1 MQPQHKIFDS
11 IQILPLCGPP
21 EVQKLRNNFRLKK
34 LKWQTHEEE
43 NNNNCF
49 YYPPDKLTPYQ
60 LTPQKQQCIEGQ
72 EQEQGQ
78 EQELQENAQR
88 GQQLEENVQKMEEKN
103 TSGLSSES
111 QSKITQGQEQGLQEN
126 AQREQLGSHL
136 GFGGLQARSFWVPPQ
151 KIPKFLKTKLQEFK
165 ILKTFRSVRL
175 LKNQH
180 EFSNWLRRY
189 NINFEQQTSKT
200 LQFFLPQKFGGPFF
214 GRFGWGQQQSEPN
227 VQKMEGQ
234 DKNGIFSGAWLS
246 EESSRQQDTTQNEDQ
261 KMPEFALTEN
271 RAVAHANT
279 GSECLDFF
287 YQVVPGTSYH
297 RIFELLDK
305 AWPSDSE
312 LCLKLIFQLGAT
324 RKGKSDRFSFYHSL
338 YWLYKN
344 HPATLLHN
352 LHIVEKA
359 VYFKA
364 LIELLAY
371 IVEQEKNGLYLRR
384 QNAIEQK
391 IKAGGK
397 IATKVWIGKKGKG
410 KKQKLHGTTPTSET
424 TPQFK
429 TEVSK
434 RLDFPK
440 EQWEHQ
446 ILRVVKKY
454 DSDAVFRTAHNLI
467 CQIFVE
473 YLKKDLDNY
482 NQGKISC
489 SLAAKWVP
497 NLNSGYEYRT
507 LLCEGIARRLFP
519 KSLPEYV
526 DLDEQFYSY
535 RVRDRLRK
543 EVLVPLRKHLKVPE
557 IFMSQNQWSDLDYT
571 RVPSVCMRLRKNQ
584 FLKHDGERLNAFL
597 EKVEKGEKKMA
608 SQALKPHEILRDVNK
623 SENSDESSLQISQLQ
638 WESLIQNIKGN
649 NQLNNCVAVCDVS
662 GSMSFHSPT
671 GVTCMEVAIALT
683 LIISEVAQEPW
694 KDHAIT
700 FSESP
705 SFQNISGKTLKE
717 RYESLEKIDFGFN
730 TDFQK
735 VFDEILKR
743 AQQASLPPEQMVGT
757 LFVFSDM
764 QFDEAAGMYHI
775 NTWKTSHQLLK
786 EKFRDAGYPMPKI
799 VYWNLRSTDNVPVQK
814 DEMGTCLLSGFSANL
829 LKMFMEGT
837 LEDFN
842 PMEVMLKAVSG
853 RLFEQLEVVD

>member
-103 TSGLSSES
+103 TSGIS
-111 QSKITQGQEQGLQEN
+111 
-126 AQREQLGSHL
+126 
-136 GFGGLQARSFWVPPQ
+136 
-151 KIPKFLKTKLQEFK
+151 
-165 ILKTFRSVRL
+165 
-175 LKNQH
+175 
-180 EFSNWLRRY
+180 
-189 NINFEQQTSKT
+189 
-200 LQFFLPQKFGGPFF
+200 
-214 GRFGWGQQQSEPN
+214 
-227 VQKMEGQ
+227 
-234 DKNGIFSGAWLS
+234 SGASLS

-384 QNAIEQK
+384 QNAIQQK
-391 IKAGGK
+391 IKAGGE
-397 IATKVWIGKKGKG
+397 IARSVWIGKKGKG
-410 KKQKLHGTTPTSET
+410 KKQEPLGTTPISET
-424 TPQFK
+424 IPQFK
-429 TEVSK
+429 MEISK
-434 RLDFPK
+434 KLDFPK

-662 GSMSFHSPT
+662 GSMSFGTST

-683 LIISEVAQEPW
+683 LIISEIAQEPW

-705 SFQNISGKTLKE
+705 TFQNISGTTLKD
-717 RYESLEKIDFGFN
+717 RYKSLQLIDAGFN

-764 QFDEAAGMYHI
+764 QFDSAAGMHRGS
-775 NTWKTSHQLLK
+775 TPWKTSHQLLK

-799 VYWNLRSTDNVPVQK
+799 VYWNLQSTDNAPVQK